1 MSPLL
6 HFIVFTLFPEVL
18 ETYIQTSIL
27 ARAQQNDLVQIDL
40 HNIRDWTTDRH
51 HTTDDMPYGGG
62 GGMVMK
68 PDPIFAAVESI
79 LGNPP
84 SCPIILLTPQ
94 GRLFTQ
100 SLANE
105 LAQPALRR
113 IATMTL
119 EQELVSL
126 GQPVPRLAL
135 ICGRYEGVDE
145 RVRQYLVT
153 EEISIGDYVI
163 TGGELAAL
171 ILIDAISRL
180 LPGVL
185 GDPDGAL
192 DDSHASGLLEYPHYT
207 RPPEFRGWK
216 VPEVLLSG
224 DHVKIARWRRE
235 QSLRRT
241 FTRRPDLLTNAP
253 LTNSDHK
260 FLETLQKTSAETYSE
275 DFSPVVPNPD
285 DDKPR
290 SNHSAI

>member
-1 MSPLL
+1 MTPLL
-6 HFIVFTLFPEVL
+6 QFDVFTLLPEVL
-18 ETYIQTSIL
+18 EPYIQASIL
-27 ARAQQNDLVQIDL
+27 ARAQQNELVKINL
-40 HNIRDWTTDRH
+40 HNIRNWTYDRH

-68 PDPIFAAVESI
+68 PDPIFAAIEGV
-79 LGNPP
+79 LGHPP

-113 IATMTL
+113 MAMTTP
-119 EQELVSL
+119 EQELESL

-135 ICGRYEGVDE
+135 LCGRYEGVDE

-153 EEISIGDYVI
+153 DEISIGDYVI

-224 DHVKIARWRRE
+224 DHARIAKWRRE
-235 QSLRRT
+235 QSLGRT
-241 FTRRPDLLTNAP
+241 FSRRPDLLAKAP
-253 LTNSDHK
+253 LTKADQK
-260 FLETLQKTSAETYSE
+260 FLGTIQKNTTV
-275 DFSPVVPNPD
+275 DNPN
-285 DDKPR
+285 
-290 SNHSAI
+290 NEIN